1 MEIAAP
7 GYGKLAAYLDS
18 FSACFRENQANCQFA
33 IPFSGELMTR
43 KWRVAILGLGHWYS
57 AYNLARALQEYPKA
71 ELAAVAWHNSAQLA
85 AFTNA
90 FRVSGYPDYGEL
102 LKREEIDLVHI

>member
-1 MEIAAP
+1 
-7 GYGKLAAYLDS
+7 
-18 FSACFRENQANCQFA
+18 
-33 IPFSGELMTR
+33 MTR

-85 AFTNA
+85 AFTGD
-90 FRVSGYPDYGEL
+90 FQIPGYHDYDEL
-102 LKREEIDLVHI
+102 LKREDDRSRSHRDACVRDGGLAIRPRRRASRWSWVSRWP